1 MAFPERH
8 STTATADRWKKAYE
22 TKGEQGL
29 INSKPC
35 PENLKLRTPKATED
49 IIIHLRTTYH
59 LGQKRIMWYLL
70 GITIL
75 RYPKELF
82 IMFLNGTGSINCQNM
97 NENGHYHHL
106 SAMKRKC
113 LGIASNRVAGAIDV
127 KFLSFKDPVGKL
139 KKMYQYTA
147 IDDATRAR
155 ALKIYP
161 KHNQESAIEF
171 VNYVRERFPFR
182 IHTIQ
187 TDNGHEFQAK
197 FQRAA
202 AAVAL
207 RRLGNATCVY
217 KTSAA
222 P

>member
-1 MAFPERH
+1 MTAKAH
-8 STTATADRWKKAYE
+8 SDIRRKLKVLNYAKEIKNITIACRYYGISRETFYKWKKAYE
-22 TKGEQGL
+22 TKGEPGL

-35 PENLKLRTPKATED
+35 PENPKLRTPKATED

-70 GITIL
+70 
-75 RYPKELF
+75 RYHDIEISEGAVYYVLKRNGLNKLPKHERKRSLPPF
-82 IMFLNGTGSINCQNM
+82 KRY
-97 NENGHYHHL
+97 EKKVPGH
-106 SAMKRKC
+106 R
-113 LGIASNRVAGAIDV
+113 IQIDV
-127 KFLSFKDPVGKL
+127 KFLSFKDPAGKL

-197 FQRAA
+197 FH
-202 AAVAL
+202 
-207 RRLGNATCVY
+207 
-217 KTSAA
+217 
-222 P
+222 